1 MRASE
6 AGLDRQGLSALPRQA
21 NKLLLIPTSF
31 LVFTF
36 CSSSLPPFF
45 LPFEN
50 VHEENSETNERRKEK
65 EIQKYRQNESDSE
78 NKKNGVRSRKKKKKT
93 YLKLITPPHDRKMKP
108 NFLVKHIELFGTDMR
123 LGVPP
128 ILISIHR
135 LKGEGRDDEI
145 LHFVSKCW
153 TCPMWQR
160 CWHSMAAQFPAVLR
174 LKWKKTMK
182 NEGRCWA
189 RIRIIEE

>member
-1 MRASE
+1 MIV
-6 AGLDRQGLSALPRQA
+6 
-21 NKLLLIPTSF
+21 KIKT
-31 LVFTF
+31 
-36 CSSSLPPFF
+36 
-45 LPFEN
+45 
-50 VHEENSETNERRKEK
+50 KK
-65 EIQKYRQNESDSE
+65 DSVLE
-78 NKKNGVRSRKKKKKT
+78 KKKKT

-153 TCPMWQR
+153 TCPM
-160 CWHSMAAQFPAVLR
+160 
-174 LKWKKTMK
+174 
-182 NEGRCWA
+182 
-189 RIRIIEE
+189 